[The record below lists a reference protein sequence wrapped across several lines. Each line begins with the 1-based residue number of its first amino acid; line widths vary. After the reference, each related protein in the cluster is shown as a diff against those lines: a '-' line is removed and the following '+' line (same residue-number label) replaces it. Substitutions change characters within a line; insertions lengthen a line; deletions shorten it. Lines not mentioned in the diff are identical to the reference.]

1 VRQFFLATDPAAL
14 PQPGDRV
21 TLDRD
26 ESHHLL
32 GVMRGAGDR
41 DWCLVDGRGN
51 RFSARMAGQGGHPH
65 GGRLA
70 EVEILGAE
78 RDPRED
84 DGPRLT
90 LACAVVKGRH
100 FDLVVEKAVEL
111 GAHRLLPLVT
121 ARGVIEPGEGRRARW
136 EALMRAALKQCGRSC
151 LPHLDDPLDLAA
163 ALTACGG
170 DHLYVG
176 AAPDERALV
185 GDGARPVSTA
195 SFSAPPVFLALFIGP
210 EGGWTPDEARRLAAA
225 GARPLDLGPFTL
237 RTETAAIVGLGALR
251 ALAVGCPW
259 PGS

>member
-1 VRQFFLATDPAAL
+1 MRQFFLATDPAAL
-14 PQPGDRV
+14 PGPGDRV

-41 DWCLVDGRGN
+41 DWCLVDGRGH
-51 RFSARMAGQGGHPH
+51 RFTARTVAQGAHPH
-65 GGRLA
+65 GGKLA
-70 EVEILGAE
+70 EVEILTIA

-84 DGPRLT
+84 EGPRLT

-121 ARGVIEPGEGRRARW
+121 ARGAIEPGEGRRARW
-136 EALMRAALKQCGRSC
+136 EALMRAALKQSGRC
-151 LPHLDDPLDLAA
+151 RLPHLEEPLDLAA
-163 ALTACGG
+163 ALAACDG
-170 DHLYVG
+170 DRLYVG
-176 AAPDERALV
+176 AAPDERALA
-185 GDGARPVSTA
+185 GPGPAMSTGGA
-195 SFSAPPVFLALFIGP
+195 APAVLTLFIGP
-210 EGGWTPDEARRLAAA
+210 EGGWTPEEARRLAAA

-251 ALAVGCPW
+251 AIGGTGRS